1 MKAFDSAW
9 QLLKYAA
16 YHEDDDYDDDDDVDP
31 RKNPGYNEEDLM
43 LDDMD
48 DAILEHE
55 IRQLRQSPGFYDK
68 PEPAVTEEERK
79 EEELKQHIAGYL
91 QSQKLASQP
100 MDLAW
105 RLVKTRVNVPYSR
118 APTMKEIYER
128 SGNVYQGMSQEE
140 ADAYNTTMSQR
151 SEAIEG
157 TQQQQQQL
165 QNYREAE
172 RAEEEELRRKRAE
185 EAKAMRDKINE
196 KQAIDSAIQ
205 EQERDVFSLFRNE
218 ITPKQWNKFKGADY
232 TMAGNLYNDYLRR
245 RGFTHKSK
253 FMDLA
258 WQMLRINNTK

>member
-31 RKNPGYNEEDLM
+31 RINPGYNEEDLM

-79 EEELKQHIAGYL
+79 EEELKQHIADYL

-105 RLVKTRVNVPYSR
+105 RMLKQSPLSPGERKLLRYIRKPKSTRV
-118 APTMKEIYER
+118 APTQIAADPHSHVQPDNMKDIPGTMNEMGIA
-128 SGNVYQGMSQEE
+128 E
-140 ADAYNTTMSQR
+140 ANQFNSAMANRPEAKLSLQR
-151 SEAIEG
+151 HMDEVK
-157 TQQQQQQL
+157 
-165 QNYREAE
+165 R
-172 RAEEEELRRKRAE
+172 RKEEEEAALSE
-185 EAKAMRDKINE
+185 PFVPVHQQN
-196 KQAIDSAIQ
+196 Q
-205 EQERDVFSLFRNE
+205 
-218 ITPKQWNKFKGADY
+218 
-232 TMAGNLYNDYLRR
+232 
-245 RGFTHKSK
+245 
-253 FMDLA
+253 
-258 WQMLRINNTK
+258 

>member
-1 MKAFDSAW
+1 MNLFDSAW

-79 EEELKQHIAGYL
+79 EEELKQHIADYL

-105 RLVKTRVNVPYSR
+105 QLLKANPSWMRRDANKGRIHT
-118 APTMKEIYER
+118 EILP
-128 SGNVYQGMSQEE
+128 NPF
-140 ADAYNTTMSQR
+140 DP
-151 SEAIEG
+151 
-157 TQQQQQQL
+157 
-165 QNYREAE
+165 NY
-172 RAEEEELRRKRAE
+172 
-185 EAKAMRDKINE
+185 
-196 KQAIDSAIQ
+196 Q
-205 EQERDVFSLFRNE
+205 EQ
-218 ITPKQWNKFKGADY
+218 IKQRENQRKLKRRALDNY
-232 TMAGNLYNDYLRR
+232 GNA
-245 RGFTHKSK
+245 
-253 FMDLA
+253 MQ
-258 WQMLRINNTK
+258 QMLTLYPQRGLAQKMPKLPTEASYEENEENQPPVIDEEYEKYYSQ